1 MNRIIQ
7 SGKSKI
13 IIDHELYY
21 SKLQMKDDSHVEIHF
36 SPWYWIIGSMRYVLN
51 YSSKSKTPLLQV
63 LRAGI

>member
-36 SPWYWIIGSMRYVLN
+36 SPMVLDYWIDAICS
-51 YSSKSKTPLLQV
+51 
-63 LRAGI
+63 